1 VSLTLA
7 HDGDVTIL
15 EGQTNLDGEVVLPW
29 EAERSGTHRL
39 EAEVRVGESV
49 VGTASSVFAV
59 TDRDPELD
67 EVAPDAG
74 FLGWWTQQ
82 LGGRLHPPGELG
94 PLLLDPDA
102 GHVVDDRRE
111 TALWRAPALALWT
124 LCFAGLAWWVR
135 RKAGLR

>member
-1 VSLTLA
+1 MSVTIE
-7 HDGDVTIL
+7 HDGELTTL
-15 EGQTNLDGEVVLPW
+15 EGRTNLDGEVVVPW
-29 EAERSGTHRL
+29 EAGPSGTHRV
-39 EAEVRVGESV
+39 EAEVRVGERV

-67 EVAPDAG
+67 EVAPDAR
-74 FLGWWTQQ
+74 FLDWWTGE

-124 LCFAGLAWWVR
+124 LLFAGIAWWVR